1 MMPMLN
7 VSIVIYKHHFGEMES
22 LIRSLQG
29 AEIIE
34 KIYIID
40 NSPVP
45 SCDFKQE
52 GLTYIFTGKNIGYGA
67 AHNIAL
73 RKTIVAGLPYHLVVN
88 PDITMDVNIL
98 KEMVDYL
105 ENNKDIGHLMPKVV
119 YPTGETQYLCKL
131 IPTPLDLIFRR
142 FLPERWTAKSMNR
155 FEMRNSGY
163 DKIMDVPYLS
173 GCFMLLRTE
182 ALNKAGLFDERFFL
196 YPEDIDLTRRI
207 GAYYRTVFYPRVS
220 VVHHHAKSS
229 YKSFYMMIV
238 HMWNLKKYFNKWGW
252 IFDKERKKI
261 NQQLIKKL
269 NL

>member
-1 MMPMLN
+1 MLH
-7 VSIVIYKHHFGEMES
+7 VSIVIYKHLFSETES
-22 LIRSLQG
+22 LIRSLQ
-29 AEIIE
+29 ESEVVE

-52 GLTYIFTGKNIGYGA
+52 GVTYIFTGKNIGYGA

-73 RKTIVAGLPYHLVVN
+73 RKTIVADVPYHLVVN
-88 PDITMDVNIL
+88 PDITMDAHIL
-98 KEMVDYL
+98 KEMVEYM
-105 ENNKDIGHLMPKVV
+105 EQNKDIGHLMPKVV
-119 YPTGETQYLCKL
+119 YPSGETQYLCKL

-142 FLPERWTAKSMNR
+142 FLPEKWTAKSMNR

-182 ALNKAGLFDERFFL
+182 ALKKAGLFDERFFL

-207 GAYYRTVFYPRVS
+207 GAHYRTVFYPFVS

-229 YKSFYMMIV
+229 YHSFYMMIV
-238 HMWNLKKYFNKWGW
+238 HVWNLKKYFFKWGW
-252 IFDKERKKI
+252 IFDKQRKKI
-261 NQQLIKKL
+261 NHQLIKQY

>member
-1 MMPMLN
+1 MLH
-7 VSIVIYKHHFGEMES
+7 VSIVIYKHLFNETES
-22 LIRSLQG
+22 LIRLFQESDVV
-29 AEIIE
+29 E

-45 SCDFKQE
+45 SCDFKLE
-52 GLTYIFTGKNIGYGA
+52 GVTYIFTGKNIGYGA

-73 RKTIVAGLPYHLVVN
+73 RKTIAADVPYHLVVN
-88 PDITMDVNIL
+88 PDITMDAHIL
-98 KEMVDYL
+98 KEMVEYM
-105 ENNKDIGHLMPKVV
+105 EQNKDIGHLMPKVV
-119 YPTGETQYLCKL
+119 YPSGETQYLCKL

-142 FLPERWTAKSMNR
+142 FLPEKWTAKSMNR

-182 ALNKAGLFDERFFL
+182 ALKKAGLFDERFFL

-207 GAYYRTVFYPRVS
+207 GAHYRTVFYPRVS
-220 VVHHHAKSS
+220 IIHHHAKSS
-229 YKSFYMMIV
+229 YHSFYMMIV
-238 HMWNLKKYFNKWGW
+238 HVWNLKKYFNKWGW
-252 IFDKERKKI
+252 IFDKQRKEI
-261 NQQLIKKL
+261 NQQYIKKY

>member
-1 MMPMLN
+1 MLH
-7 VSIVIYKHHFGEMES
+7 VSIVIYKHLFSEMES
-22 LIRSLQG
+22 LINSLLES
-29 AEIIE
+29 EIVE

-45 SCDFKQE
+45 SCDFKHE
-52 GLTYIFTGKNIGYGA
+52 RLTYIFTGKNIGYGA

-73 RKTIVAGLPYHLVVN
+73 RKTIVAGVPYHLVVN
-88 PDITMDVNIL
+88 PDITMNAHIL

-105 ENNKDIGHLMPKVV
+105 EQNKEIGHLMPKVV
-119 YPTGETQYLCKL
+119 YPSGEIQYLCKL

-142 FLPERWTAKSMNR
+142 FLPKKWIEKRINR

-163 DKIMDVPYLS
+163 NKIMDVPYLS

-182 ALNKAGLFDERFFL
+182 ALKKAGLFDERFFL

-207 GAYYRTVFYPRVS
+207 GAYYRTVFYPLVS
-220 VVHHHAKSS
+220 VVHHHAQES
-229 YKSFYMMIV
+229 YKSLYMMLV
-238 HMWNLKKYFNKWGW
+238 HSWNLKKYFNKWGW
-252 IFDKERKKI
+252 IFDKQRKKI
-261 NQQLIKKL
+261 NQQYIKQY

>member
-1 MMPMLN
+1 MLH
-7 VSIVIYKHHFGEMES
+7 VSIVIYKHLYSETES
-22 LIRSLQG
+22 LIHVLRES
-29 AEIIE
+29 EVVE

-73 RKTIVAGLPYHLVVN
+73 RKTIAAGVPYHLVVN
-88 PDITMDVNIL
+88 PDITMDAHIL
-98 KEMVDYL
+98 KEMVEYL
-105 ENNKDIGHLMPKVV
+105 EQNTDIGHLMPKIV
-119 YPTGETQYLCKL
+119 YPSGETQYLCKL
-131 IPTPLDLIFRR
+131 IPAPSDLIFRR
-142 FLPERWTAKSMNR
+142 FLPKKWTEKRMYR
-155 FEMRNSGY
+155 FEMHNTGY

-182 ALNKAGLFDERFFL
+182 ALKKAGLFDERFFL

-207 GAYYRTVFYPRVS
+207 GIHYRTVFYPRVS
-220 VVHHHAKSS
+220 VVHHHAQES
-229 YKSFYMMIV
+229 YKSLYMMLV
-238 HMWNLKKYFNKWGW
+238 HSWNLTKYFNKWGW
-252 IFDKERKKI
+252 IFDKQRKEI
-261 NQQLIKKL
+261 NQQYIKKY

>member
-1 MMPMLN
+1 MPMLN

-29 AEIIE
+29 AEIVE

-45 SCDFKQE
+45 SCDFKLE

-73 RKTIVAGLPYHLVVN
+73 RKTIVAGIPYHLVVN
-88 PDITMDVNIL
+88 PDITMDAKIL
-98 KEMVDYL
+98 KEMADYL
-105 ENNKDIGHLMPKVV
+105 ENNKDIGHLMPKIV

-142 FLPERWTAKSMNR
+142 FLPEKWTEKSMNR

-207 GAYYRTVFYPRVS
+207 GAHYRTVFYPLVS
-220 VVHHHAKSS
+220 VVHHHARSS

-238 HMWNLKKYFNKWGW
+238 HIWNLKKYFNKWGW
-252 IFDKERKKI
+252 IFDKERKRI
-261 NQQLIKKL
+261 NQQLIKQL